1 MFLFTEVLTLV
12 KGRNAVKL
20 LDGFPL
26 LGIGRQEIVDILQ
39 IDLLYQIYPDWQ
51 NKTLKTF

>member
-12 KGRNAVKL
+12 EVRDAVEL

-26 LGIGRQEIVDILQ
+26 LGVGRQEIVDILQ
-39 IDLLYQIYPDWQ
+39 TDFLTQ
-51 NKTLKTF
+51 